1 MKMDAEIPEMMLAS
15 CGLNCYACYA
25 HVRTKNRCEGCR
37 GDVATLPKHCLQCAI
52 KNCSLQMNVDFCVD
66 CPRFPCMR
74 IKRLNKRYREKYQT
88 DLIESM
94 IRFRAI
100 GAEAYLAE
108 ERAKYTCPQC
118 GGVVSIHS
126 RVCSECGK
134 FIELVDK

>member
-1 MKMDAEIPEMMLAS
+1 MKMDAEIPKTMLAP

-25 HVRTKNRCEGCR
+25 HVRTQDRCQGCR
-37 GDVATLPKHCLQCAI
+37 SDATTLPKHCLQCAI

-66 CPRFPCMR
+66 CTHFPCMR
-74 IKRLNKRYREKYQT
+74 LKRLNKRYRETYQT

-108 ERAKYTCPQC
+108 ERAKYTCPHC
-118 GGVVSIHS
+118 GGVVSLHS
-126 RVCSECGK
+126 KVCSECGEK
-134 FIELVDK
+134 I